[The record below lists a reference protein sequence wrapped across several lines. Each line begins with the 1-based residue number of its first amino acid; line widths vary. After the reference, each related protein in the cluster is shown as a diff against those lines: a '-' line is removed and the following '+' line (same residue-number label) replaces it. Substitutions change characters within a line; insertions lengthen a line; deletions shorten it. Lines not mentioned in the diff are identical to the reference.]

1 MYPTGPFAQGYT
13 ISFEQAVAHM
23 DAGGLRSL
31 GTDVV
36 VHTLTEPLERR

>member
-1 MYPTGPFAQGYT
+1 MYPTGAFAQGYT
-13 ISFEQAVAHM
+13 ISFGQAVAHM